1 MLEERSSAT
10 TMSRPRDE
18 MVDCAYGSTGSM
30 SAQPIRISAAT
41 RTAVGSPRRI
51 DARYFGADSQ
61 RTVVDAAKVRRTR
74 QRTTPTATRA
84 ATIHHARS
92 RRRKRIRLKVRLK
105 PDTTEV
111 RLKLDTTEARL
122 KPDTTE
128 ARLKPDTTEA
138 RLKPD
143 TTEVRLKPDTH
154 TTKARSPARPV
165 RSPRG
170 RHPPTATRAEGRSE
184 RARTW

>member
-165 RSPRG
+165 RSP
-170 RHPPTATRAEGRSE
+170 
-184 RARTW
+184 

>member
-74 QRTTPTATRA
+74 QRTTPTATSA

-92 RRRKRIRLKVRLK
+92 RRRKRIRLKV
-105 PDTTEV
+105 
-111 RLKLDTTEARL
+111 RL